1 MICLYE
7 TLNDKTITLYNS
19 IKLSRLK
26 VVTIVMEENGFL
38 PNDVITPYQFFSNN
52 KNKDIN
58 PMFFN
63 QLKVPK
69 YWSIEGNNERAVIK
83 NKNEIKARIIYK
95 RKYKNR
101 IVERVEWLNRLGHTQ

>member
-52 KNKDIN
+52 KNK
-58 PMFFN
+58 
-63 QLKVPK
+63 
-69 YWSIEGNNERAVIK
+69 
-83 NKNEIKARIIYK
+83 
-95 RKYKNR
+95 
-101 IVERVEWLNRLGHTQ
+101 